1 MLKTFHNGYRKYNNL
16 KKRIVSYV
24 VIIILA
30 ILTNMIGYTYTIEN
44 LKNVMLDNNQKN
56 MSVLQGVC
64 DIFFGEIESTAY
76 GLNKSEN
83 VSRIAINKEGDYNII
98 DLTKSVIREMDNM
111 TTKESVDAWS
121 IILPERGMCISNR
134 LGLTDLDLAYE
145 TLYSK
150 YFESKE
156 EWLAGAYGVS
166 GADVFVK
173 NSHHKMA
180 DDENGITS
188 GNNEDKQMYFVY
200 RVPNA
205 RYKLAIMATINQEKI
220 SEMLGSSD
228 NENITLLVSDSG
240 NVLHCSD
247 PDIKIS
253 EYKETEDSYT
263 IRNRRYIVSSVGS
276 GKMPLRYVRMI
287 PEYVYFGILKRT
299 RAAFVLGYIL
309 CVCITGSLAILF
321 SRYENKRETKILE
334 EISEERKKMRANLLR
349 QLLLNDVNI
358 ENTPAGWFGEE
369 LKGKYFMVLVFDFS
383 MLNDDNSASSINT
396 NLLCKYLSASLSKNI
411 QDIEVMF
418 CVIDDMCTG
427 VLSFYHSSTDIQQIK
442 KVVYDICVSSG
453 KEFDIDLRCAMSAM
467 VEDIGGLNYAYEQT
481 QEIINMRFLGDE
493 KIVFVYDDIMGMT
506 GKYHLNAEVEN
517 NLIDNIVLLGNSE
530 VACKIVSD
538 CLESYKKEQITVNEM
553 RIVLSEFINILLKLA
568 SQNGFY
574 EKIDCKPLY
583 MLISNMTG
591 IHYLNEAK
599 RVIMNYIEELCTMT
613 RETEKEESS
622 ELTENVKKYIAQN
635 YSIIDLNVNMIADYF
650 KVNRSMLS
658 KKFKADEG
666 SNISEY
672 IIRYRLNKA
681 KELFYTKDTLNHIAE
696 ATGFTSRVVFYR
708 AFKKYE
714 GVGPSEY
721 RNIISKKE
729 NMVYE
734 DEEEEV

>member
-1 MLKTFHNGYRKYNNL
+1 MLKALHNRHEKENKF
-16 KKRIVSYV
+16 KKWFFSYA

-30 ILTNMIGYTYTIEN
+30 IITNMIGYAYTIKN
-44 LKNVMLDNNQKN
+44 LKNIVLDNNQNN
-56 MSVLQGVC
+56 MNVLQGAC
-64 DIFFGEIESTAY
+64 DVFFDEIKSTAY
-76 GLNKSEN
+76 SLNKSEN
-83 VSRIAINKEGDYNII
+83 VSRIAIDKEGNYNTLNLIG
-98 DLTKSVIREMDNM
+98 SVIREMDYM
-111 TTKESVDAWS
+111 TTKESVNTWS

-134 LGLTDLDLAYE
+134 LGLTNLDLAYE

-166 GADVFVK
+166 GTDVFVK
-173 NSHHKMA
+173 NSQHKMT
-180 DDENGITS
+180 DEANGVAS
-188 GNNEDKQMYFVY
+188 ESDDKQMYFVY

-205 RYKLAIMATINQEKI
+205 RYKLAIIATINREKI

-228 NENITLLVSDSG
+228 DENITLLVSDKG

-247 PDIKIS
+247 PDMKIS
-253 EYKETEDSYT
+253 EYKEMEDSYT
-263 IRNRRYIVSSVGS
+263 IKNRKYIVSSVS
-276 GKMPLRYVRMI
+276 SEKMPLRYVRMI
-287 PEYVYFGILKRT
+287 PEDVYFGMLKRT

-309 CVCITGSLAILF
+309 CICITGSLAILF

-334 EISEERKKMRANLLR
+334 EISEERKKMRANVLR

-358 ENTPAGWFGEE
+358 ENTPADWFGEE

-383 MLNDDNSASSINT
+383 ILNENNNTSSINT

-427 VLSFYHSSTDIQQIK
+427 VLNFYHSSTDIQQIK

-467 VEDIGGLNYAYEQT
+467 VEDIGELNYAYEQT

-553 RIVLSEFINILLKLA
+553 RIVLSEFVNILLKVA
-568 SQNGFY
+568 SQNGLY
-574 EKIDCKPLY
+574 DKIDCRSLY
-583 MLISNMTG
+583 MLITNMTG
-591 IHYLNEAK
+591 IHYLSEAK
-599 RVIMNYIEELCTMT
+599 KVIMNYIEQLCAMT

-622 ELTENVKKYIAQN
+622 DLVENVKKYIAQN
-635 YSIIDLNVNMIADYF
+635 YSIIDLNVNLIADYF
-650 KVNRSMLS
+650 QVNRSMLS
-658 KKFKADEG
+658 KKFKTDEG

-681 KELFYTKDTLNHIAE
+681 KELFYTKETLNHIAE

-721 RNIISKKE
+721 RNIITKKE

-734 DEEEEV
+734 DEEGEI